1 MFCLLFENKC
11 VYLQRL
17 LTKIGAGRKPCT
29 AKRLLFS
36 DLIFYICRITSSSLK
51 YKYIFTSYFLLA
63 SLSLLYNK
71 GSCDSNSK
79 RTAFAPCSLYAFLI
93 YLTRL
98 PALHVD
104 FRSVGNESRMMSYVC
119 PTFLPVPLRN
129 CISWPLSAATLHM

>member
-1 MFCLLFENKC
+1 MCIFAAFSYEDRGRAKAVYRQEVAFQRPHFLYLSNYFFIVEVE
-11 VYLQRL
+11 VYLHVIL
-17 LTKIGAGRKPCT
+17 S
-29 AKRLLFS
+29 FS
-36 DLIFYICRITSSSLK
+36 
-51 YKYIFTSYFLLA
+51 LLA

-93 YLTRL
+93 CLTRL